1 MNKYI
6 CFIKNNE
13 YIYEIED
20 ILLNNKKEILDFF
33 EVKDNGTFD
42 FNIYVYDKLNDMYK
56 ALKEK
61 NITTY
66 EITYYCAEKN
76 TLYLYEPLDYNK
88 KLYKKH
94 IINEEINAIE
104 HLIYGN
110 HPKWLI
116 DGITMYINNNISIKQ
131 ILEDELENNYSS
143 YIIVS
148 YLIERYTKSLFIRL
162 IFLKNFIDNIENN
175 NILERA
181 LDYYTQKYN
190 KKNKFKKKS

>member
-6 CFIKNNE
+6 CFNKNNE

-66 EITYYCAEKN
+66 EITYYCVEKN

-116 DGITMYINNNISIKQ
+116 DGITMYINNNINIKQ
-131 ILEDELENNYSS
+131 ILEDELESNYSS

-181 LDYYTQKYN
+181 QNYYTKKYN